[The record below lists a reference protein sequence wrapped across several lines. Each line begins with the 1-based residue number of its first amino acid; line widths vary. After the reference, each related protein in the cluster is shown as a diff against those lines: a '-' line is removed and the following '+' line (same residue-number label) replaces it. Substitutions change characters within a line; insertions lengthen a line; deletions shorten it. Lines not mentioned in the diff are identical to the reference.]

1 MKGAAQLSERIG
13 LDQRPRPVTDCRI
26 GLAAF
31 DELADEGDRVGVN
44 PEMVG
49 IHRAAREK
57 QGVIVGDRGVRDQP
71 VNGERACCIHI
82 VLTRPN
88 LTVMDRQHLGLC
100 ASPLQKRRTGTG

>member
-1 MKGAAQLSERIG
+1 M
-13 LDQRPRPVTDCRI
+13 TDRRN

-44 PEMVG
+44 PELVG

-71 VNGERACCIHI
+71 VNGEGACCLQI
-82 VLTRPN
+82 VLTRLN

-100 ASPLQKRRTGTG
+100 ASPLQCLAGLFELDSLDPVGGEDGDSPAL